1 MGKFNDSLRREL
13 GKNTGKWISNQI
25 FGSSYA
31 TPTRIILEREREIRI
46 KEKNAIRAKKEYEK
60 EELRS
65 KREEVKRQIAKDR
78 LKELELK
85 RSLIEKK
92 RAKKE
97 QLLLIQQEER
107 ELKLLEKAEQERLKN
122 EKIDSNNS
130 EAQASQDY
138 LKAIQEIHKV
148 LPAPIN
154 FDDLIIDFST
164 SDYID
169 IYWKNFL
176 HQNDG
181 INYRGAIRELAWQA
195 ALVDKAKAMEGK
207 IFSKSESD
215 VDFKIIDILGYDT
228 EADSAFWKTRQTQK
242 DSERFKSSIALLNK
256 GPLIFKYQALALID
270 WMVWATSESKNNP
283 TSDLEWEYVKKVRK
297 ELNISSNEYLSISK
311 EFRNVDILSKSNLYN
326 ASKLDENDGPT
337 INTDISTYQT
347 ELNNWHKNKR
357 EELLKEIDK
366 CKEQIRK
373 MNENFGSNH
382 WRIDYVKL
390 KSQIASIETDV
401 EEIKAEFK
409 NKILGK
415 VPGVLKSLFNSSD
428 LDFITDNQL
437 MDRKVKKE
445 QEVRVAKR
453 EELINSADYQAYIVT
468 DEKIDVAEKK
478 IVKLNAEI
486 KEYEQTQK
494 VSVMNL
500 KSSIEKFKLDISN
513 VWDDFK
519 DKMQEDLEMSA
530 YAKKIVDGDYK
541 YYDDFINRFR
551 ILEFLNDFECSYR
564 ITASKKVLQL
574 NIKFTTDEVVP
585 KSVKQTRS
593 NGMELVDKELSTS
606 EFNSIMQDFVCS
618 VTLRASNELFANI
631 VILENISVKLF
642 DSKLNTATGMV
653 ADELI
658 LEVNIDKKRLSSID
672 ISKVDP
678 SDALSLFT
686 PTMKFTKSAGFK
698 AL

>member
-31 TPTRIILEREREIRI
+31 TPTRIILEREREVRI

-65 KREEVKRQIAKDR
+65 KRDEVKRQIAKDK

-85 RSLIEKK
+85 SSLIEKK

-97 QLLLIQQEER
+97 QLFLIQQEER
-107 ELKLLEKAEQERLKN
+107 ELRLLEKAEQERLKN

-176 HQNDG
+176 HKKDD

-195 ALVDKAKAMEGK
+195 AIVDKANALEGK
-207 IFSKSESD
+207 LFSKSESD
-215 VDFKIIDILGYDT
+215 VDSKIIDILGYDT
-228 EADSAFWKTRQTQK
+228 EADSAFWKTRRTQK

-256 GPLIFKYQALALID
+256 GPLIFKYQVLALID
-270 WMVWATSESKNNP
+270 WMVWATSESKNSA
-283 TSDLEWEYVKKVRK
+283 TSDLELEYVRKVRK
-297 ELNISSNEYLSISK
+297 ELNISSYEYLSISN
-311 EFRNVDILSKSNLYN
+311 EFRSVDILSKSNLYN

-357 EELLKEIDK
+357 EGLLKEIDK
-366 CKEQIRK
+366 CQEQIRK
-373 MNENFGSNH
+373 LNEDFGSNH

-409 NKILGK
+409 NKMLGK

-453 EELINSADYQAYIVT
+453 EELINSADYQAYVIA
-468 DEKIDVAEKK
+468 DEKIGIAEKK
-478 IVKLNAEI
+478 IIKLNAEI

-494 VSVMNL
+494 ISVLHL
-500 KSSIEKFKLDISN
+500 KSSIEKFKLDISGA
-513 VWDDFK
+513 WDDFK

-564 ITASKKVLQL
+564 ITASKKELQL
-574 NIKFTTDEVVP
+574 NIKFATDEVVP

-631 VILENISVKLF
+631 VILENICVKLF
-642 DSKLNTATGMV
+642 DSKLNTATGKI